1 MPGQSPSPLPP
12 VPPLFTQKKET
23 ILKDLAVP
31 SEAYTDLS
39 PKGSIDAGIRDLIG
53 RINKLEGI
61 VTTSSCA
68 GRVSV
73 FLEGAKTRDGK
84 QSDDCGGNAT
94 REVAAEDENGDDD
107 EEDDG
112 AQSNVKQASVPGG
125 KGKGGRWLFSSH
137 DPVNLPEEFEGGQSL
152 VSLMFGL
159 KPPNGAL
166 KILPDSRS
174 RFVKFQF
181 EPMVGRRCS

>member
-1 MPGQSPSPLPP
+1 MPGHSSLTLPP
-12 VPPLFTQKKET
+12 IPPLFTQRKVT

-39 PKGSIDAGIRDLIG
+39 PKGSIDAGIRDLID

-73 FLEGAKTRDGK
+73 FLDGAKTSHGK
-84 QSDDCGGNAT
+84 QSGDCGAT
-94 REVAAEDENGDDD
+94 GTGEVAAEDVNGRD

-112 AQSNVKQASVPGG
+112 AQSDVKQASVPGG

-137 DPVNLPEEFEGGQSL
+137 EPVNLPEESGGGQSQ
-152 VSLMFGL
+152 VSSMFGL
-159 KPPNGAL
+159 KPPDGAL
-166 KILPDSRS
+166 KILPDSQS

-181 EPMVGRRCS
+181 EPMVGRNNS